1 MKETFYKVV
10 NNFKNE
16 TLKEF
21 AIYCADRLPK
31 YFWEIPAS
39 TSGKYHPITD
49 LGEGGLVRHSLMTY
63 KVVTDLIEMSDREL
77 DTETKETLQFS
88 ALFHDCCKCGTDEN
102 SIGHTSHEHPLIASR
117 FLSTKYYEFS
127 TRTNKKVNINAICSC
142 IESHMG
148 KWNTSKYSDV
158 VLPTPKDWRE
168 ILVHQADYIASRKY
182 CLFDEEFFKNF

>member
-102 SIGHTSHEHPLIASR
+102 SISHTSHEHPLIASR
-117 FLSTKYYEFS
+117 FLSTKYCEFS
-127 TRTNKKVNINAICSC
+127 IGTNKKVNINAICSC

>member
-21 AIYCADRLPK
+21 AIYCADRLPE

-63 KVVTDLIEMSDREL
+63 KVVTDLIRMSEREL
-77 DTETKETLQFS
+77 DI
-88 ALFHDCCKCGTDEN
+88 EN
-102 SIGHTSHEHPLIASR
+102 RRNFTI
-117 FLSTKYYEFS
+117 FS
-127 TRTNKKVNINAICSC
+127 TVS
-142 IESHMG
+142 
-148 KWNTSKYSDV
+148 W
-158 VLPTPKDWRE
+158 L
-168 ILVHQADYIASRKY
+168 L
-182 CLFDEEFFKNF
+182 

>member
-21 AIYCADRLPK
+21 AIYCADRLPE

-63 KVVTDLIEMSDREL
+63 KVVTDLIRMSEREL
-77 DTETKETLQFS
+77 DIETEETLQFS

-117 FLSTKYYEFS
+117 FLSTKYCEFS
-127 TRTNKKVNINAICSC
+127 AGTNKKININAIRSC

-158 VLPTPKDWRE
+158 ILPTPKDWRE